1 MRFELDISIPSE
13 EEALLREALG
23 LDAAQDLQAT
33 LNGHFTAACHEYL
46 AQYCGQR
53 VFRRG
58 SDFLEYRLAL
68 LVRHAFQAR
77 LPDEEQVARL
87 FQLTLSESRSLL
99 RSLLAKYKGM
109 VREGL
114 QQTIHDLLRKVRPA
128 QAQEDGCF
136 YLVITST
143 ALVAE
148 MNQLLA
154 AADLERP
161 YEPVRKKTG
170 SLHTYRVDPAAMNRL
185 RVQAGLSQFDA
196 ANG

>member
-1 MRFELDISIPSE
+1 MRFEFDISIPSE

-109 VREGL
+109 VWSGL
-114 QQTIHDLLRKVRPA
+114 TRSLKDLLEPVTLAHRRD
-128 QAQEDGCF
+128 DGSF
-136 YLVITST
+136 RLRITST
-143 ALVAE
+143 AAVMA
-148 MNQLLA
+148 MNQQLA
-154 AADLERP
+154 TADGQIP
-161 YEPVRKKTG
+161 PVRKLPG
-170 SLHTYRVDPAAMNRL
+170 SLNLYVVDPAAMDLLRL
-185 RVQAGLSQFDA
+185 HVDLPAFEEDE
-196 ANG
+196 